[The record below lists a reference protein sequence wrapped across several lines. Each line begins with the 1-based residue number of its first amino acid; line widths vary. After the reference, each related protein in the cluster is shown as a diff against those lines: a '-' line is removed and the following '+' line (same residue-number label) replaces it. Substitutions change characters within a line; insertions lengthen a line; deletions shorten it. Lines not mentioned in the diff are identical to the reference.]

1 MRTKTALLDVNVLVA
16 LFHAR
21 HIYHQAAHE
30 WLKEGIPLS
39 VCPTVIN
46 GCVRV
51 LAAMPGYHMPVTVSE
66 VANRVHASITKLG
79 LAFWEERINIL
90 ESGIFDLQKVAGP
103 RQITDVYLLG
113 LAVANDGVFATFDQ
127 AIPWRAVR
135 NATAH
140 SVLVIPN

>member
-1 MRTKTALLDVNVLVA
+1 
-16 LFHAR
+16 
-21 HIYHQAAHE
+21 
-30 WLKEGIPLS
+30 
-39 VCPTVIN
+39 
-46 GCVRV
+46 
-51 LAAMPGYHMPVTVSE
+51 MPGYHMPVTVSE